1 MEGTSAGLG
10 RLLVKEVVE
19 RGDYAIAS
27 ARNIAAIK
35 DLETNPDESGSSN
48 SNAWAKGED
57 ELQQYINGKLT
68 NSLRLGI
75 GQCRTICLDVS
86 SPFESIRGTIVEA
99 MKFWGRID
107 VLVHNAGNAMLGIS
121 EEIGSVA
128 LRSQ

>member
-1 MEGTSAGLG
+1 M
-10 RLLVKEVVE
+10 VE